1 MSNFTDFIG
10 GGGGANIPYKG
21 STAAVTFLSVAEDTY
36 QALDTQGNIVPN
48 SPSLVDFQSPS
59 SASLAQAAGFA
70 QYRQWSLYTGG
81 KQEITMPNGN
91 SLVATGAYT
100 NTTVTGIVFSLLSSA
115 GEIISQHVPFGM
127 SYVNFY
133 NYNYVSIQYA
143 GEDSQYYVFT
153 MFIKGLNYNSND
165 GDQFGLIVK
174 VDKSTNVIS
183 HSTVTTTQLNNSN
196 LQTYVASSS
205 PRMYLARSKAVYC
218 AEFISTGS
226 APENSTI
233 TISTGTVNSSYVG
246 TQVGTSTFTN
256 AYTRNASLF
265 KYDDGSGNFLL
276 MYATSNSAL
285 VFKKILVAADG
296 SHAVTDL
303 SVSGLSLG
311 TNYTSQLRADMS
323 SIIES
328 EVTGKYLLN
337 YTYNVIQTN
346 YQKLSYNGTAVTA
359 SGFQKYVATSNAAN
373 YTFRYDN
380 NNNTNS
386 FNLGQWFYRY
396 AEDKLYIAPRGTIV
410 NSATNFPKGI
420 KWTLGSGNSS
430 NTGVAADVF
439 DDLSKNS
446 TSQSSIM
453 SLGPNG
459 IISQFI
465 NTGNQTTMYIQSATL
480 QIFSTLGKTLD
491 KVAYVRQA
499 GNIGATVNISMVEGV
514 TSSDTL
520 PSTYWLNKENMYYSL
535 DNATIIPPTFTYL
548 KLLSNNYATLS
559 VATLNAK
566 ALGEDALSIV
576 APDGKY
582 LVIWKYDTPTA
593 NNPASSTGVKIDG
606 NSIYTT
612 VLSYNYVAQTNNSQG
627 KLDRENTPQ
636 ICKTFSFYRSSNTAE
651 DVTTRLYYYI
661 GEPA

>member
-1 MSNFTDFIG
+1 MAIKLG
-10 GGGGANIPYKG
+10 GSGGGANIPYKG
-21 STAAVTFLSVAEDTY
+21 STAEVTHLPVAEGTY
-36 QALDTQGNIVPN
+36 QALDTAGNIIPN
-48 SPSLVDFQSPS
+48 ATSLVDFQSPS
-59 SASLAQAAGFA
+59 SASLAQAAGFTA
-70 QYRQWSLYTGG
+70 YRQWSQYTGG
-81 KQEITMPNGN
+81 KQEITMANGN

-100 NTTVTGIVFSLLSSA
+100 NTNVTGIVFSLLSST
-115 GEIISQHVPFGM
+115 GEIISQQVPFGM
-127 SYVNFY
+127 SYANFY

-143 GEDSQYYVFT
+143 GDDSQYYLFT
-153 MFIKGLNYNSND
+153 MFIKGLNYNSNN

-183 HSTVTTTQLNNSN
+183 TSIVTTTQLNNAN
-196 LQTYVASSS
+196 IQQYVGTST

-218 AEFISTGS
+218 AEFISTANS
-226 APENSTI
+226 TTASTI

-311 TNYTSQLRADMS
+311 TGYTSELRADMS

-328 EVTGKYLLN
+328 EVTGKYLLS

-359 SGFQKYVATSNAAN
+359 SGFQKYVATNNSAN

-386 FNLGQWFYRY
+386 FNLGQWLYRY
-396 AEDKLYIAPRGTIV
+396 AEDKVYIAPRGTIV
-410 NSATNFPKGI
+410 NSTTNFPKGI

-439 DDLSKNS
+439 DELSRNS
-446 TSQSSIM
+446 LTQTSQM
-453 SLGPNG
+453 STGPNG

-499 GNIGATVNISMVEGV
+499 GDIGDTVNISMIEGV

-520 PSTYWLNKENMYYSL
+520 PSTYWLNKEDMYYSL
-535 DNATIIPPTFTYL
+535 DNATVIPPAFTYL
-548 KLLSNNYATLS
+548 KILSNNAASVTAATVNATTVNENVLS
-559 VATLNAK
+559 L
-566 ALGEDALSIV
+566 V
-576 APDGKY
+576 APAGKY
-582 LVIWKYDTPTA
+582 LIVYRYESTNSSNYA
-593 NNPASSTGVKIDG
+593 VSTGVKVDG
-606 NSIYTT
+606 NSIMTG
-612 VLSYNYVAQTNNSQG
+612 LIPNNNDSLYSAIYG
-627 KLDRENTPQ
+627 RRTSDNPPH
-636 ICKTFSFYRSSNTAE
+636 ICKTFSLYRSQTATE
-651 DVTTRLYYYI
+651 DAASAVYYYI

>member
-1 MSNFTDFIG
+1 MAIKLG

-21 STAAVTFLSVAEDTY
+21 STAEVTYLPVAQGTY
-36 QALDTQGNIVPN
+36 QALDTAGNIVPV
-48 SPSLVDFQSPS
+48 SSSLVDFQSPS
-59 SASLAQAAGFA
+59 SASLAQAAGFSA
-70 QYRQWSLYTGG
+70 YRQWSQYTGG

-100 NTTVTGIVFSLLSSA
+100 NTNVTGIVFSLLSST
-115 GEIISQHVPFGM
+115 GEIISQHVPYGM
-127 SYVNFY
+127 SYANFY

-143 GEDSQYYVFT
+143 GEDSQYYLFT
-153 MFIKGLNYNSND
+153 MFIKGLNYNSNN

-218 AEFISTGS
+218 AEFISAANSTT
-226 APENSTI
+226 ASTI

-246 TQVGTSTFTN
+246 TQVGTSTFTD

-276 MYATSNSAL
+276 MYATSNSVL

-311 TNYTSQLRADMS
+311 TTFASQLRADMS

-328 EVTGKYLLN
+328 EVTGKYLLS
-337 YTYNVIQTN
+337 YTHNILQTN

-359 SGFQKYVATSNAAN
+359 SGFQKYVAGSGSAN
-373 YTFRYDN
+373 YTFRYND

-396 AEDKLYIAPRGTIV
+396 AEDKVYIAPRGTVV
-410 NSATNFPKGI
+410 NSGTIFPTGI
-420 KWTLGSGNSS
+420 KWTLGSGNSAG
-430 NTGVAADVF
+430 TGVAADVF
-439 DDLSKNS
+439 DNLSKNYLTQ
-446 TSQSSIM
+446 TSLMSI
-453 SLGPNG
+453 GPTG
-459 IISQFI
+459 IVSQFI

-480 QIFSTLGKTLD
+480 QIFSTLAKTSD

-499 GNIGATVNISMVEGV
+499 GDIGATVNISMIEGV

-520 PSTYWLNKENMYYSL
+520 PSTYWLNKEDMYYSL
-535 DNATIIPPTFTYL
+535 DNAVVLAPDFSYL
-548 KLLSNNYATLS
+548 KLLSAHYAPLS
-559 VATLNAK
+559 VATVNATT
-566 ALGEDALSIV
+566 LGADALSIV
-576 APDGKY
+576 APAGKY
-582 LVIWKYDTPTA
+582 LIVWRYESAASNNTA
-593 NNPASSTGVKIDG
+593 TCTGVKVDG
-606 NSIYTT
+606 NSILEGLNPYNSST
-612 VLSYNYVAQTNNSQG
+612 VNNQVYG
-627 KLDRENTPQ
+627 RIDPDNAPH
-636 ICKTFSFYRSSNTAE
+636 ICKRFSLYRSTTGTE
-651 DVTTRLYYYI
+651 DALSRVYYYI